1 MNYRRCVAK
10 CGSESQ
16 IGFVEINLH
25 LNMSVEHVLAF
36 NAWLIGQTLSP
47 TDRQNSN
54 NYDEASG
61 VDDGDDDNGNVVALD
76 SN

>member
-36 NAWLIGQTLSP
+36 NAWLIGQTLRP

-54 NYDEASG
+54 NYDEANG
-61 VDDGDDDNGNVVALD
+61 DGDNGNVVALD